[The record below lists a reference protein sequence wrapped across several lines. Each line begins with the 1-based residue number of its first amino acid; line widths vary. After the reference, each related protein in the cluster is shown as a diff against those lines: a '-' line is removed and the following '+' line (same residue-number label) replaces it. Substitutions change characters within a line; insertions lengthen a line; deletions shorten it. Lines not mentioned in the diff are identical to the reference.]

1 MAIVTTQIQ
10 SSGTTIYTSVGDTAL
25 TLISLCNHDIAQHL
39 ITINI
44 VPNGSI
50 PGLDNV
56 FISDISIVP
65 ADTFIVYQGGEKII
79 LGDGDFVSVR
89 GDSNSVVTA
98 IVSYLA
104 I

>member
-10 SSGTTIYTSVGDTAL
+10 STNTTIYTSVGETAL
-25 TLISLCNHDIAQHL
+25 TLISLCNHDVAQHTVSL
-39 ITINI
+39 NI

-56 FISDISIVP
+56 FISGIDIVST
-65 ADTFIVYQGGEKII
+65 DTFIVYQGGEKII
-79 LGDGDFVSVR
+79 LANGDYVSVV